1 MNHRIRQ
8 SVLLL
13 DLLWITVAF
22 TFAFTLRYKYFGFG
36 LDSWASF
43 RDFLPALCSAL
54 IIWTFL
60 YLSKSL
66 EGFRGGWHLPT
77 VFSQIVVAVSYLMAF
92 LLALAF
98 LQKHYYS
105 RLLLLYLACLLPI
118 GMITIRCLARWVIAS
133 RSWNGYKR
141 RAVILG
147 TGHLAHELAYK
158 ISRHPEML
166 LDIVGFLYPSS
177 TEASN
182 GFAVPNEELIS
193 LQSLKVHSLL
203 HQKGVQE
210 LIVVMPQ
217 QASSDAEKIISRC
230 RTAGMRVRLVPH
242 WYELYISDAQMVEVD
257 GVPLI
262 SLEERNISAI
272 ALGLKRA
279 VDLLGA
285 AFLLVLSLPILILS
299 FVSLSRRKTRALVTE
314 LRCGRLGV
322 PFPMFRLNVDR
333 ESPGAQGF
341 DKVLVRLSLTE
352 LPQLWNVLRGEMSL
366 VGPRPESAERV
377 RHYSDWQRQRL
388 CVNPGLTGLA
398 QVHGLREQHSSEE
411 KARFDLEYIFHWS
424 LFLDFSLIL
433 QTAWTLVV
441 RFLKPPRIKPIPA
454 LGLPEPIE
462 LVSVKEVLHV
472 DSTQSGAD

>member
-1 MNHRIRQ
+1 MNQRIRQ
-8 SVLLL
+8 FVLLL
-13 DLLWITVAF
+13 DLLWISAAF
-22 TFAFTLRYKYFGFG
+22 TFAYGLRYKYLGFG

-54 IIWTFL
+54 VIWIFL
-60 YLSKSL
+60 YLSKNL

-77 VFSQIVVAVSYLMAF
+77 VFSQIVVAVFYLMAF

-98 LQKHYYS
+98 LQRHYYS

-118 GMITIRCLARWVIAS
+118 GLITIRCLTRWMIAS
-133 RSWNGYKR
+133 RLWRGAIR

-147 TGHLAHELAYK
+147 TGHLASELAYK

-166 LDIVGFLYPSS
+166 LDVVGFLYPSS
-177 TEASN
+177 SEASN
-182 GFAVPNEELIS
+182 GSATPNEELVS
-193 LQSLKVHSLL
+193 LPSLNVHGLL
-203 HQKGVQE
+203 RDQGVKE

-217 QASSDAEKIISRC
+217 PAASDAEKIISKC
-230 RTAGMRVRLVPH
+230 RAAGMRVRLVPQ
-242 WYELYISDAQMVEVD
+242 WYELYISEAQMVEVD

-262 SLEERNISAI
+262 SLEERNISAV
-272 ALGLKRA
+272 ALGFKRA
-279 VDLLGA
+279 VDLLGG
-285 AFLLVLSLPILILS
+285 AFLLILSLPTLL
-299 FVSLSRRKTRALVTE
+299 VSLVSLNRRKGRAFVTE

-322 PFPMFRLNVDR
+322 AFRMFRLNVDR
-333 ESPGAQGF
+333 HNPGPHGF
-341 DKVLVRLSLTE
+341 DKLLGRLSLTE

-433 QTAWTLVV
+433 QTAWTLAV
-441 RFLKPPRIKPIPA
+441 RFLRPPRIKPVPA
-454 LGLPEPIE
+454 LEPRNPIE
-462 LVSVKEVLHV
+462 VVSLKEVLRV

>member
-1 MNHRIRQ
+1 MNQRIRQ
-8 SVLLL
+8 FVLLL
-13 DLLWITVAF
+13 DLLWISAAF
-22 TFAFTLRYKYFGFG
+22 TFAFGLRYKYLGFG

-54 IIWTFL
+54 VIWIFL
-60 YLSKSL
+60 YLSKNL

-77 VFSQIVVAVSYLMAF
+77 VFSQIVVAVFYLMAF

-98 LQKHYYS
+98 LQRHYYS

-118 GMITIRCLARWVIAS
+118 GLITIRCLTRWMIAS
-133 RSWNGYKR
+133 RSWRGAAR

-147 TGHLAHELAYK
+147 TGHLASELAYK

-166 LDIVGFLYPSS
+166 LEVVGFLYPSS
-177 TEASN
+177 SEASN
-182 GFAVPNEELIS
+182 GSSTPNEELVS
-193 LQSLKVHSLL
+193 LPSLNVHGLL
-203 HQKGVQE
+203 RDQGVQE

-217 QASSDAEKIISRC
+217 PAASDAEKIISKC
-230 RTAGMRVRLVPH
+230 RAAGMRVRLVPQ
-242 WYELYISDAQMVEVD
+242 WYELYISEAQMVEVD

-262 SLEERNISAI
+262 SLEERNISAV

-279 VDLLGA
+279 VDLLGG
-285 AFLLVLSLPILILS
+285 AFLLILSLPTLL
-299 FVSLSRRKTRALVTE
+299 VSLVSLNRRKGRAFVTE

-322 PFPMFRLNVDR
+322 AFRMFRLNVDR
-333 ESPGAQGF
+333 HNPGPHGF
-341 DKVLVRLSLTE
+341 DKLLVRLSLTE

-433 QTAWTLVV
+433 QTAWTLAV
-441 RFLKPPRIKPIPA
+441 RFLRPPRIKPVPA
-454 LGLPEPIE
+454 LEPRNPIE
-462 LVSVKEVLHV
+462 VVSLKEVLRV

>member
-1 MNHRIRQ
+1 MNQRIRQ
-8 SVLLL
+8 FVLLL
-13 DLLWITVAF
+13 DLLWISAAF
-22 TFAFTLRYKYFGFG
+22 TFAYGLRYKYLGFG

-43 RDFLPALCSAL
+43 RDFLPAVCSAL
-54 IIWTFL
+54 VIWTFL
-60 YLSKSL
+60 YLSKNL

-77 VFSQIVVAVSYLMAF
+77 VFSQIVVADFYLMAF

-98 LQKHYYS
+98 LQRHYYS

-118 GMITIRCLARWVIAS
+118 GLITIRCLARWIITS
-133 RSWNGYKR
+133 RSWRGATR
-141 RAVILG
+141 RVVILG
-147 TGHLAHELAYK
+147 TGHLASELAYK

-166 LDIVGFLYPSS
+166 LDVVGFLYPSS
-177 TEASN
+177 SEASN
-182 GFAVPNEELIS
+182 GSPTTSEELVS
-193 LQSLKVHSLL
+193 LPSLNVHGLL
-203 HQKGVQE
+203 RDQGVHE

-217 QASSDAEKIISRC
+217 PAGSDAEKIISKC
-230 RTAGMRVRLVPH
+230 RAAGMRVRLVPQ
-242 WYELYISDAQMVEVD
+242 WYELYISEAQMVEVD

-262 SLEERNISAI
+262 SLEERNISAV

-279 VDLLGA
+279 VDLLGG
-285 AFLLVLSLPILILS
+285 AFLLTLSLPALLLS
-299 FVSLSRRKTRALVTE
+299 LASLNRRKGRAFVTE
-314 LRCGRLGV
+314 LRCGQLGV
-322 PFPMFRLNVDR
+322 AFRMFRLNVDR
-333 ESPGAQGF
+333 DNPGPHGF
-341 DKVLVRLSLTE
+341 DKLLVRLSLTE

-433 QTAWTLVV
+433 QTAWTLAV
-441 RFLKPPRIKPIPA
+441 RFLRPPRIKPAPA
-454 LGLPEPIE
+454 LEPRTPIE
-462 LVSVKEVLHV
+462 VGSLKEVLRV

>member
-1 MNHRIRQ
+1 MNQRIRQ
-8 SVLLL
+8 FVLLL
-13 DLLWITVAF
+13 DLLWISAAF
-22 TFAFTLRYKYFGFG
+22 TFAYGLRYKYLGFG

-43 RDFLPALCSAL
+43 RDFLPVLCSAL
-54 IIWTFL
+54 VIWTFL
-60 YLSKSL
+60 YLSKNL

-77 VFSQIVVAVSYLMAF
+77 VFSQIVVAVFYLMAF

-98 LQKHYYS
+98 LQRHYYS

-118 GMITIRCLARWVIAS
+118 GLITIRCLARSIIAS
-133 RSWNGYKR
+133 RSWRGAIR

-147 TGHLAHELAYK
+147 TGHLASELAYK

-177 TEASN
+177 SEASN
-182 GFAVPNEELIS
+182 GSSTPSEELVS
-193 LQSLKVHSLL
+193 LPSLNVHGLL
-203 HQKGVQE
+203 RDQGVQE

-217 QASSDAEKIISRC
+217 PAASDAEKIISKC
-230 RTAGMRVRLVPH
+230 RAAGMRVRLVPQ
-242 WYELYISDAQMVEVD
+242 WYELYISEAQMVEVD

-262 SLEERNISAI
+262 SLEERNISAV

-279 VDLLGA
+279 VDLLGG
-285 AFLLVLSLPILILS
+285 AFLLILSLPVLL
-299 FVSLSRRKTRALVTE
+299 VSLVSLKRRKGRAFVTE

-322 PFPMFRLNVDR
+322 AFRMFRLNVDR
-333 ESPGAQGF
+333 DNPGPHGF
-341 DKVLVRLSLTE
+341 DKMLVRLSLTE

-388 CVNPGLTGLA
+388 CVNPGLTGRA

-433 QTAWTLVV
+433 QTAWTLAV
-441 RFLKPPRIKPIPA
+441 RFLRPPRIKPVPA
-454 LGLPEPIE
+454 LEPRNTIE
-462 LVSVKEVLHV
+462 VVSIKEVLRV

>member
-1 MNHRIRQ
+1 MNQRIRQ

-13 DLLWITVAF
+13 DLLWVSAAF
-22 TFAFTLRYKYFGFG
+22 TFAYALRYKYLGFG
-36 LDSWASF
+36 IDSWASF

-77 VFSQIVVAVSYLMAF
+77 VFSQIVVAVFYLMAF

-98 LQKHYYS
+98 LQRHYYS

-118 GMITIRCLARWVIAS
+118 GLITVRCLIRWIIAS
-133 RSWNGYKR
+133 RSWSGATR

-147 TGHLAHELAYK
+147 TGHLAQELAYK

-166 LDIVGFLYPSS
+166 LDVVGFLYPSS
-177 TEASN
+177 SEASN
-182 GFAVPNEELIS
+182 GSAIPNEELVP
-193 LQSLKVHSLL
+193 LQSLNVHSLL
-203 HQKGVQE
+203 SEKGVQE

-217 QASSDAEKIISRC
+217 PAGSDAEKIISKC
-230 RTAGMRVRLVPH
+230 RTAGMRVRLVPN

-262 SLEERNISAI
+262 SLEERNISAV

-279 VDLLGA
+279 VDLLGGA
-285 AFLLVLSLPILILS
+285 LLLVLSLPAL
-299 FVSLSRRKTRALVTE
+299 FVSLVSLKRRKGRALVTE

-322 PFPMFRLNVDR
+322 AFPMFRLNVNR
-333 ESPGAQGF
+333 ENPGPHRF

-388 CVNPGLTGLA
+388 CVNPGLTGMA

-424 LFLDFSLIL
+424 LFLDFSLML
-433 QTAWTLVV
+433 QTAWTLAV
-441 RFLKPPRIKPIPA
+441 RFLHSPRIKPSLA
-454 LGLPEPIE
+454 LGLPKPIDMGTI
-462 LVSVKEVLHV
+462 KEVLRV